1 MICNNFYLF
10 INIYIWD
17 INPYYDIVTF
27 VGTFHI
33 LSDTYITYLLKK
45 RVMYKDFLSG
55 MNTHPHTEDQT
66 TCTYF
71 FPKHLLVT
79 CKGTLYS

>member
-1 MICNNFYLF
+1 MIK
-10 INIYIWD
+10 ISSHTNIYI
-17 INPYYDIVTF
+17 
-27 VGTFHI
+27 
-33 LSDTYITYLLKK
+33 KK

-55 MNTHPHTEDQT
+55 MNTHPHTEDQA
-66 TCTYF
+66 TCTYY